1 MQILRVPRP
10 HSPRLNKYLSLFCF
24 SCSPN
29 SLYLTS
35 TRPCYRF
42 RLQCHRRSRSP
53 RRLLARLKAFSS
65 SYTPAWR
72 KTRQMRQ
79 NPVKDSDPSIT
90 QAKQLVKDILQGSLE
105 DCSKSERL
113 VDLDRALDK
122 LSSACPSDT
131 VLIEL
136 KERLPSL
143 IKDFDQHSRNVKDGS
158 KVMESFSNLSSKTK
172 QGLDKASQLES
183 HRDSLVQAK
192 ESKEQELRLLQKQ
205 IEKLSKELE
214 GVENQLA
221 VLEDDCGLLKQE
233 LDIAS
238 NAFSAT
244 ANSRGPSSDS
254 SSRGYLGFN

>member
-1 MQILRVPRP
+1 
-10 HSPRLNKYLSLFCF
+10 
-24 SCSPN
+24 
-29 SLYLTS
+29 
-35 TRPCYRF
+35 
-42 RLQCHRRSRSP
+42 
-53 RRLLARLKAFSS
+53 
-65 SYTPAWR
+65 
-72 KTRQMRQ
+72 MRQ

-131 VLIEL
+131 VLIER
-136 KERLPSL
+136 KVF
-143 IKDFDQHSRNVKDGS
+143 IQDFDQHSRNVKDGS
-158 KVMESFSNLSSKTK
+158 KVMESFSDLSSKTK

-221 VLEDDCGLLKQE
+221 VLEDYCGLLKQE
-233 LDIAS
+233 LDIILPQML
-238 NAFSAT
+238 SARQRI
-244 ANSRGPSSDS
+244 AEGQAQIAR
-254 SSRGYLGFN
+254 LE

>member
-53 RRLLARLKAFSS
+53 RRLLYLLLEVGALLARLKAFSS
-65 SYTPAWR
+65 RYTPAWR

-79 NPVKDSDPSIT
+79 IPVKDSDPSIT

-136 KERLPSL
+136 KVFIP
-143 IKDFDQHSRNVKDGS
+143 
-158 KVMESFSNLSSKTK
+158 
-172 QGLDKASQLES
+172 
-183 HRDSLVQAK
+183 
-192 ESKEQELRLLQKQ
+192 
-205 IEKLSKELE
+205 
-214 GVENQLA
+214 
-221 VLEDDCGLLKQE
+221 
-233 LDIAS
+233 
-238 NAFSAT
+238 
-244 ANSRGPSSDS
+244 
-254 SSRGYLGFN
+254 